1 MKGVLFTLT
10 IFLIFMGVLVYISSS
25 FMQAETAGAERIA
38 GQRLFHLW
46 RTIANDISDS
56 LNLTVKKIN
65 DTIEINDSMPAEQ
78 DVQKFLD
85 DYARFVDQKFKEGNF
100 EARFEDEAGNKIDI
114 STMQSKF
121 IIKPMQIAYTWPT
134 LKKDSMKIQVDK
146 KNFSYIQEINL
157 TVFVSPQINNTANIK
172 WDPLKKCKGNTK
184 YCLKLNLVVTDGSTS
199 WTSSETEFDVDHNS
213 ELKNLHLGPTGG
225 ADQRVE
231 IKVGDLKDLIK
242 VDPKNANVSTS
253 LTMKLN
259 TSSFFL
265 NYPARLNV
273 TTVFG
278 KKIDW
283 L

>member
-10 IFLIFMGVLVYISSS
+10 VFLILFGLLVYLS
-25 FMQAETAGAERIA
+25 QTTKQTNAESMEKIA

-46 RTIANDISDS
+46 HSIADDISDS
-56 LNLTVKKIN
+56 LNLTVKKVN
-65 DTIEINDSMPAEQ
+65 DTIQINDSMPAEQ

-85 DYARFVDQKFKEGNF
+85 DYARFVEQKFKEGNF
-100 EARFEDEAGNKIDI
+100 DAAFEDEAGNKVDL

-121 IIKPMQIAYTWPT
+121 TIKPLQIAYIWPT
-134 LKKDSMKIQVDK
+134 LKKDNMKIQVDK
-146 KNFSYIQEINL
+146 KNFSYIEEINL
-157 TVFVSPQINNTANIK
+157 TIFVSPQINNTANIK
-172 WDPLKKCKGNTK
+172 WDPLKKCKGGTK
-184 YCLKLNLVVTDGSTS
+184 YCLKLNLIVTDGSAT
-199 WTSSETEFDVDHNS
+199 WTSSETEFDVDHQS

-253 LTMKLN
+253 LTLKLN

-273 TTVFG
+273 TTAFG